1 MFKNELNKE
10 VPIKYKCVAFT
21 YNLQLYLSPTSKK
34 KVFKLDFAQPYRI
47 FCHVC
52 PTAFFEI
59 WKHKVN
65 ANLIYL
71 IIVRACFKPAF

>member
-59 WKHKVN
+59 
-65 ANLIYL
+65 
-71 IIVRACFKPAF
+71 